1 MEIEERPGPGSTE
14 GPAHPTPAPGASE
27 PIGYLTT
34 ESLGA
39 MWNARRQDVDRHRR
53 AHPDDLK
60 GIELRQR
67 VASQLL
73 QTFRLLADL
82 EQQLGVVLGL
92 PVLGAQRPD
101 LSTGSLEKASPATAE
116 VDLSTNRPP
125 PG

>member
-1 MEIEERPGPGSTE
+1 MEIEERRRPSATE
-14 GPAHPTPAPGASE
+14 ARARKTPVPEAPE

-39 MWNARRQDVDRHRR
+39 MWHARRQDADQHRR
-53 AHPDDLK
+53 AHPDDLN

-92 PVLGAQRPD
+92 PVLGARRPD
-101 LSTGSLEKASPATAE
+101 LSPAAPPAVDT
-116 VDLSTNRPP
+116 DLSARRPP
-125 PG
+125 GS